1 MEENQKKPELNIKDL
16 TIKLQVLTNALV
28 EERKKNTKLCDKN
41 KRV

>member
-28 EERKKNTKLCDKN
+28 EERKKTQKIKQMLN
-41 KRV
+41 